1 MCHSSLGRL
10 HLIRSA
16 VSPVSA
22 LWLEA
27 GQFHC
32 TMRLRVLIPI
42 YAASCCGMA
51 SPAAA
56 FGLAPPRHRLHA
68 AASVGVGVGLPSEN
82 SYATS
87 TTMRRRRSAAFGGRL
102 SAVASDGDD
111 DGDNNNDDDDDDDN
125 VPSDDS
131 LLKSLQSRLA
141 QINTDRNAVI
151 KRWRKGKCT
160 SSIRLSLDD
169 WVRRLDVAHWPL
181 AVVGSAGGSVYLCD
195 LNLGI
200 SLVKAEGAHDA
211 QGGDEEM
218 LELLYGQY
226 DGGGTVAVAV
236 GGPNGRLV
244 VTAGREGGALAW
256 RIGGAATSIA
266 AAGASDDSDDEDN
279 DDVDGIGGG
288 STSGGSNNTS
298 RGEDL
303 LECLGELGPLVGT
316 AVTCVKID
324 AEGRV
329 WAGCFDGT
337 VHCIH
342 LDNLVNNRNAK
353 PRVADC
359 GSPVLSLDVGED
371 IDCIAAGTASGTVHL
386 FSTDEDLDEGPG
398 QLRKL
403 GEWTPKKDMPAR
415 SVVIAPFPVSLC
427 GISSEEND
435 SDDRDYDNEE
445 DFAWSLVSGGNDGCL
460 HAIPLSIDCDSDVID
475 EEFPLGTSV
484 EEDTVAMQPP
494 HNGPVTSLAWRKG
507 GILLSGAQDGTI
519 RVWDSTPRCAS
530 DASVNQGVSEVAYDP
545 RCLFGLGG
553 YKVWLGSVV
562 TGDNGL
568 RLISDGSDNTVIV
581 HNFSPEGDADGQ
593 ELQGPEAGGDND
605 DDDGDSGGGGGNI
618 DNDFDDE
625 AAFM

>member
-1 MCHSSLGRL
+1 M
-10 HLIRSA
+10 
-16 VSPVSA
+16 
-22 LWLEA
+22 
-27 GQFHC
+27 
-32 TMRLRVLIPI
+32 T
-42 YAASCCGMA
+42 
-51 SPAAA
+51 SPAVA
-56 FGLAPPRHRLHA
+56 FGFAPYNSRITAPAHA
-68 AASVGVGVGLPSEN
+68 HASAGKDEKN

-87 TTMRRRRSAAFGGRL
+87 MMRRRRTAFGGHL

-111 DGDNNNDDDDDDDN
+111 DDNNKDDDESNDDS

-131 LLKSLQSRLA
+131 LLRSLQSRLA
-141 QINTDRNAVI
+141 QISTDRNAVI

-200 SLVKAEGAHDA
+200 SLVKAEGAHEA

-218 LELLYGQY
+218 LELMYGQY
-226 DGGGTVAVAV
+226 DGGGTIAVAV
-236 GGPNGRLV
+236 GGPSGRLA

-256 RIGGAATSIA
+256 RIGGGATVAAT
-266 AAGASDDSDDEDN
+266 GASNDDDDN

-288 STSGGSNNTS
+288 STTSSNNS

-303 LECLGELGPLVGT
+303 LECLGELGPLVDT
-316 AVTCVKID
+316 AVTCLKID

-359 GSPVLSLDVGED
+359 GSPVLSIDVGED
-371 IDCIAAGTASGTVHL
+371 IDCLAAGTASGAVHL

-398 QLRKL
+398 QLRQL
-403 GEWTPKKDMPAR
+403 GEWTPRKDMPAR

-435 SDDRDYDNEE
+435 SEDRDYDNEE

-484 EEDTVAMQPP
+484 DEDTVAMQPP

-605 DDDGDSGGGGGNI
+605 DDDDYDGDSGGGGGNI
-618 DNDFDDE
+618 DSDFDDE

>member
-1 MCHSSLGRL
+1 
-10 HLIRSA
+10 
-16 VSPVSA
+16 
-22 LWLEA
+22 
-27 GQFHC
+27 
-32 TMRLRVLIPI
+32 MRLNLLIPI
-42 YAASCCGMA
+42 CAVTFSMA
-51 SPAAA
+51 TPAVA
-56 FGLAPPRHRLHA
+56 FGFAPRSSSLHVSSLLPARRLAP
-68 AASVGVGVGLPSEN
+68 GVPNDEN
-82 SYATS
+82 SYAYMCMYATS
-87 TTMRRRRSAAFGGRL
+87 VMRRRRSVFVGRL
-102 SAVASDGDD
+102 SAVASDDDD
-111 DGDNNNDDDDDDDN
+111 DGNSSNKDDEDNNNNNEGDESSDD

-169 WVRRLDVAHWPL
+169 WVRRLDVAQWPL
-181 AVVGSAGGSVYLCD
+181 AIVGSAGGSVYLCD

-244 VTAGREGGALAW
+244 ATAGREGGALAW
-256 RIGGAATSIA
+256 RIGGGATSA
-266 AAGASDDSDDEDN
+266 VTGGGGDSASDDDDDN

-288 STSGGSNNTS
+288 SAGSGSSNS

-303 LECLGELGPLVGT
+303 LECLGELGPLVDT
-316 AVTCVKID
+316 AVTCLKID

-337 VHCIH
+337 IHCIH

-359 GSPVLSLDVGED
+359 GSPILSIDVGED

-386 FSTDEDLDEGPG
+386 FSTDEDLDESQG

-427 GISSEEND
+427 GMSSEEND

-593 ELQGPEAGGDND
+593 ELQEAGGGND
-605 DDDGDSGGGGGNI
+605 DDRDDDDDDDDDDSGGGGGNI
-618 DNDFDDE
+618 DSDFDDE